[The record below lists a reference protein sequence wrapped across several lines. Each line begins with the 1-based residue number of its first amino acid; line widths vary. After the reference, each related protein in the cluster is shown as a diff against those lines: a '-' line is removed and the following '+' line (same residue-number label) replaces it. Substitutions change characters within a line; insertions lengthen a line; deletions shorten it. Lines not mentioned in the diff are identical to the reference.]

1 MLASRWF
8 YRTRTSRT
16 SVHRAPGKEREGSG
30 VNLPDETEIKQKNA
44 SVERMEMDVHYLATS
59 ARLAEPVAWFEL
71 RCRPPADFCFVLTA
85 LCASAIVGTLR
96 REKRDH
102 VRLDRSIQVAGAAMD
117 LVRRND
123 SLYLGGIL
131 NVHYLALIARMAE
144 PVAWFELRCPPPVDF
159 CFVLTALCASAI
171 VGTLRREKRD
181 HVRLDRSIQVAGA
194 AMDLVRRN
202 DILYL
207 GRGLNVHYLVIIAR
221 WAEPVAW
228 FKLRCPPRA
237 NFCFVLT
244 ALGASAIV
252 GTLRRV
258 QSLRVRRR
266 H

>member
-16 SVHRAPGKEREGSG
+16 SVHRAPGKSVGEAGSIFRERRRSAE
-30 VNLPDETEIKQKNA
+30 
-44 SVERMEMDVHYLATS
+44 ERRHVREWKWMCITSATS

-96 REKRDH
+96 REREITSGWTGLS
-102 VRLDRSIQVAGAAMD
+102 RRGAAMD

-159 CFVLTALCASAI
+159 CFVLTALCASTSSGLCGAK
-171 VGTLRREKRD
+171 ED

-202 DILYL
+202 DDCT
-207 GRGLNVHYLVIIAR
+207 
-221 WAEPVAW
+221 WA
-228 FKLRCPPRA
+228 
-237 NFCFVLT
+237 
-244 ALGASAIV
+244 GD
-252 GTLRRV
+252 
-258 QSLRVRRR
+258 
-266 H
+266 

>member
-1 MLASRWF
+1 MFASRWF

-30 VNLPDETEIKQKNA
+30 VNPPDETEIKQKNA
-44 SVERMEMDVHYLATS
+44 SVERMEMDEHYLALI

-71 RCRPPADFCFVLTA
+71 RCPPRADFCFVLTA

-102 VRLDRSIQVAGAAMD
+102 VRLDRSIQVAGAATD

-123 SLYLGGIL
+123 RLYLGGIL
-131 NVHYLALIARMAE
+131 NVHYLA
-144 PVAWFELRCPPPVDF
+144 
-159 CFVLTALCASAI
+159 
-171 VGTLRREKRD
+171 
-181 HVRLDRSIQVAGA
+181 
-194 AMDLVRRN
+194 
-202 DILYL
+202 
-207 GRGLNVHYLVIIAR
+207 IIAR

-228 FKLRCPPRA
+228 FELRCPPRA

-244 ALGASAIV
+244 ALCALAIV